1 MRMGQKKRA
10 RVVLATR
17 KTILNGSTL
26 LKNRLRKDSKVK
38 IRREMLE
45 LISMRGVYFP
55 QYVRPNARFS
65 SYPPACNGWLLNIG
79 GQDGLLVF

>member
-38 IRREMLE
+38 IRRENVGINFE
-45 LISMRGVYFP
+45 
-55 QYVRPNARFS
+55 
-65 SYPPACNGWLLNIG
+65 
-79 GQDGLLVF
+79 

>member
-1 MRMGQKKRA
+1 MRMGQKERA
-10 RVVLATR
+10 R
-17 KTILNGSTL
+17 
-26 LKNRLRKDSKVK
+26 
-38 IRREMLE
+38 E